1 MVRRRLGS
9 ERLVTASFVQ
19 LRLGSP
25 TDAEERRQL
34 HYQPTRE
41 SVRRAEENARLR
53 FVPILARAKIL
64 NAGGKTT
71 DCMQSVTEAKR
82 MLGLS

>member
-1 MVRRRLGS
+1 MKLGS
-9 ERLVTASFVQ
+9 LEEMVESMGNPMAKPSLPQSI
-19 LRLGSP
+19 
-25 TDAEERRQL
+25 DAQL

-41 SVRRAEENARLR
+41 SVRWAEENARLR
-53 FVPILARAKIL
+53 FAPILARAKIL
-64 NAGGKTT
+64 NAEGKTT